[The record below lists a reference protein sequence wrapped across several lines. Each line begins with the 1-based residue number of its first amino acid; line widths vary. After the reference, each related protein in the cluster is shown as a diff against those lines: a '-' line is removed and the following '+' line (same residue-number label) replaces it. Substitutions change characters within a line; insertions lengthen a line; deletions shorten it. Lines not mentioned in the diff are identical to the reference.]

1 MEGFFNTNC
10 TLFILS
16 YVAFQLEYYSVGGGG
31 GGTGEFLIQGRLC
44 KEKWHCMLET
54 PRNFSIESQE
64 EFVFS

>member
-31 GGTGEFLIQGRLC
+31 GGNWRISNPGEAVQGEVALYA
-44 KEKWHCMLET
+44 
-54 PRNFSIESQE
+54 RNTQKL
-64 EFVFS
+64 